1 MRVPFVP
8 LAILSL
14 ICGGVSLRAQ
24 QPQQPQPPAP
34 EPPAETQPI
43 RTNVNLVNVLFNVV
57 NAHNRSVADL
67 SQSDFKVL
75 DDNRPE
81 DIRFFSRQNDLPLR
95 VGLLLDTSNSIRE
108 RIQFEQDAATD
119 FLYGVIRRSKD
130 QAFLM
135 DVDDSPEI
143 VQDFTGDLDQLRD
156 VIQHQRAGG
165 GTALYDAVYMAA
177 QHLASHLSQPVGAPL
192 EARGVLV
199 VISDGDDNV
208 SRHSRGEALEM
219 AQRAGVVIYTIST
232 STDWIITDK
241 ETNSSNES
249 ERKYFKNDGD
259 KLLEQMATDSGGQAF
274 FPYHADD
281 LGISFANINEELRT
295 QYSLGYV
302 PEGHSADGKYHS
314 IKIAVATKGLKVQAR
329 KGYFAQAPETP
340 AAGGPAGPASEP
352 KGN

>member
-1 MRVPFVP
+1 MRVPLVP
-8 LAILSL
+8 LTILFA

-24 QPQQPQPPAP
+24 QPQQPQPPVP
-34 EPPAETQPI
+34 EPPAQTQPI

-57 NAHNRSVADL
+57 NPRNRSVADL
-67 SQSDFKVL
+67 SQGDFKVL
-75 DDNRPE
+75 DDNMPQE
-81 DIRFFSRQNDLPLR
+81 IRFFSRQNDLPLR

-108 RIQFEQDAATD
+108 RIQFEQDAAID
-119 FLYGVIRRSKD
+119 FLYGVIRKSKD
-130 QAFLM
+130 EAFLM

-143 VQDFTGDLDQLRD
+143 VQDFTGDLDRLRD

-165 GTALYDAVYMAA
+165 GTALYDAVYTAA
-177 QHLASHLSQPVGAPL
+177 QHLASHVPQPPNEPL

-232 STDWIITDK
+232 SIDWIITDK
-241 ETNSSNES
+241 ETNSSNS
-249 ERKYFKNDGD
+249 SNRKYFKNDGD
-259 KLLEQMATDSGGQAF
+259 KLLQQFADESGGQAF

-281 LGISFANINEELRT
+281 LGISFANIDEELRT
-295 QYSLGYV
+295 QYSLGYS

-314 IKIAVATKGLKVQAR
+314 IKIEVATKGLKVQAR
-329 KGYFAQAPETP
+329 KGYFAQPPEAAAPAP
-340 AAGGPAGPASEP
+340 NS
-352 KGN
+352 KIK